1 MVNAVAD
8 GMNLVAKEAAVV
20 NRRDGVLVLSENT
33 GAHQELGSSA
43 VTVYPFDVR
52 QQADAL
58 HEALTMPADRRARNL
73 RDAAAAVERNDI
85 GEWFS
90 AQLRDLAPD

>member
-1 MVNAVAD
+1 
-8 GMNLVAKEAAVV
+8 
-20 NRRDGVLVLSENT
+20 
-33 GAHQELGSSA
+33 

-58 HEALTMPADRRARNL
+58 YEALTMPAERRAKNL